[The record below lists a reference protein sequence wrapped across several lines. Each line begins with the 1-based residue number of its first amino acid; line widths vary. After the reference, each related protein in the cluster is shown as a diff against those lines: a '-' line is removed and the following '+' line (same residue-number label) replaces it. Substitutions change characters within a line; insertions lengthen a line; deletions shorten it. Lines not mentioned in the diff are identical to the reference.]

1 MAYLL
6 KENLY
11 SKVRSRFYSDFSVEN
26 AAKRTLNETVNAQK
40 RYSTK
45 KYDVFLSHSSKD
57 ASLILGV
64 KYELEEKGFSVYVDW
79 IDDSEIDRS
88 KVTAE
93 NAAMLRDRM
102 RNCNSLIY
110 VYTKN
115 ATQSKWMPW
124 ELGYFDGYKGTVAIL
139 PVLDS
144 KHETF
149 KGVEFVGVYPVIELS
164 EYSNYFRVN
173 EAYGRSPYLSDWIK

>member
-11 SKVRSRFYSDFSVEN
+11 TKVRSNLYSTFSFESD
-26 AAKRTLNETVNAQK
+26 AKKALNETVNTQ
-40 RYSTK
+40 RRNSTK
-45 KYDVFLSHSSKD
+45 KYDIFLSHSSKD
-57 ASLILGV
+57 AALILGV

-79 IDDSEIDRS
+79 IDDSEIDKT
-88 KVTAE
+88 KVTSE
-93 NAAMLRDRM
+93 NAEMLRGRM

-110 VYTKN
+110 VFTKN

-144 KHETF
+144 QYETF
-149 KGVEFVGVYPVIELS
+149 KGVEFVGIYPIIELS
-164 EYSNYFRVN
+164 DYYGYFRVN
-173 EAYGRSPYLSDWIK
+173 EAIGRSPYLSDWIK